1 MKKSTYLKKRLKIRV
16 LYQKG
21 LTILE
26 IAKEVSMTLDAVQEV
41 LEDIGL
47 KAKYNHEKLEP
58 HAFSKH
64 CGKRVKI

>member
-1 MKKSTYLKKRLKIRV
+1 MSKSTYLKKRLRIRV

-47 KAKYNHEKLEP
+47 KAKYKHEKTEP
-58 HAFSKH
+58 HAFAEH

>member
-1 MKKSTYLKKRLKIRV
+1 MKKNTYLNKRLRIRA

-26 IAKEVSMTLDAVQEV
+26 IAKEVSMTLDAVQKI

-47 KAKYNHEKLEP
+47 KPKYKHEKPKP
-58 HAFSKH
+58 HAFAEH